1 MEGFPSPPSVKVVDR
16 IKELKILR
24 WESKLTRSLQCILEY
39 ESGAIDADVEE
50 ILEPLTSIWI
60 KMWSH

>member
-24 WESKLTRSLQCILEY
+24 WESKLTRSLQCIFEY